1 MGILCSLTW
10 GLNTEKSTGH
20 IHCQSLPQTRASP
33 CDNMPNEYQPVKL
46 SSKCFVRHLAALIVN
61 RNLFQLFNLP
71 SRSCSLK
78 CVCCYCLL
86 YELLWLRRE
95 PKTTT
100 SILTVDHEYINFYSV
115 FLKHLLVFV
124 WLFDCILECMSLCFD
139 WRSLLCFFLFFI
151 YIFKSV
157 PKITWKLQYTLDEF
171 SSFSSQ
177 KLFSWHGCLLMIF
190 KVCVVPHP
198 APNLITLCGL
208 CTK

>member
-10 GLNTEKSTGH
+10 GLDTEKSTGH
-20 IHCQSLPQTRASP
+20 VHYQSLPQTRASP

-46 SSKCFVRHLAALIVN
+46 LSKCFVRHLAALIVN

-78 CVCCYCLL
+78 YVCCYCLL

-95 PKTTT
+95 PKMTT
-100 SILTVDHEYINFYSV
+100 SILTIDHEYIIFYSV

-139 WRSLLCFFLFFI
+139 WRSLLCFFYSLF
-151 YIFKSV
+151 IFLNLFQKSHESCSI
-157 PKITWKLQYTLDEF
+157 P
-171 SSFSSQ
+171 
-177 KLFSWHGCLLMIF
+177 
-190 KVCVVPHP
+190 
-198 APNLITLCGL
+198 
-208 CTK
+208 

>member
-10 GLNTEKSTGH
+10 GLDTEKSTGH
-20 IHCQSLPQTRASP
+20 IHYHSLPQTRASP

-46 SSKCFVRHLAALIVN
+46 LSKCFVRHLAALIVN

-95 PKTTT
+95 PKMTT
-100 SILTVDHEYINFYSV
+100 SILTIDHEYINFYSV

-124 WLFDCILECMSLCFD
+124 WLFDCILECMSLF
-139 WRSLLCFFLFFI
+139 LIEGVFFVF
-151 YIFKSV
+151 SV
-157 PKITWKLQYTLDEF
+157 LYLYF
-171 SSFSSQ
+171 
-177 KLFSWHGCLLMIF
+177 
-190 KVCVVPHP
+190 
-198 APNLITLCGL
+198 
-208 CTK
+208 

>member
-10 GLNTEKSTGH
+10 GLDTEKSTGH
-20 IHCQSLPQTRASP
+20 IRCQSLPQTRASP

-46 SSKCFVRHLAALIVN
+46 LSKCFVRHLAALIVN
-61 RNLFQLFNLP
+61 RNLFQLFDLP

-95 PKTTT
+95 PKMTT
-100 SILTVDHEYINFYSV
+100 SILTIDHEYINFYSV
-115 FLKHLLVFV
+115 FLKPLLVFV
-124 WLFDCILECMSLCFD
+124 WLFDCILECMSLFF
-139 WRSLLCFFLFFI
+139 LIEGVFFVFFLFFI

-171 SSFSSQ
+171 STFSPR
-177 KLFSWHGCLLMIF
+177 KPFFLDMGAC
-190 KVCVVPHP
+190 
-198 APNLITLCGL
+198 
-208 CTK
+208 